1 MAAFQANP
9 LSLSVPNEV
18 LSGWVNG
25 SKAEAERARKA
36 AAAAEAAKGGGKGR
50 GGGGS
55 GSGGGG
61 AAGPG
66 RPVRYKMPH
75 LTVDDLRRPAKGW
88 REFLCTDF
96 IMKSYSVPRSI
107 VGPLARHLG
116 HISPSFI
123 PNTYGDDAHHWTL
136 RLCSIY
142 IQRLPPGGG
151 RR

>member
-9 LSLSVPNEV
+9 LSLSVPNDF

-25 SKAEAERARKA
+25 NKEEAERPRKVA
-36 AAAAEAAKGGGKGR
+36 SAAEAAKGGGKGR
-50 GGGGS
+50 RG
-55 GSGGGG
+55 GGGG
-61 AAGPG
+61 AVGPG
-66 RPVRYKMPH
+66 RPLRYKMPH

-116 HISPSFI
+116 NVSPTFI
-123 PNTYGDDAHHWTL
+123 PNTSGHDTHHL
-136 RLCSIY
+136 
-142 IQRLPPGGG
+142 GAAFM
-151 RR
+151 